1 MAFPRDESFH
11 AGAVTGSE
19 LERRRPGRAPASSSV
34 ELIRKDE
41 SGQRLIENGQAIDV
55 SSGGMAVQASL
66 PLAAASCLILRAPTV
81 GIVALAQVRHCSWN
95 RSAYRVGMRFLMKAE
110 LPCGETIAE
119 PDYHEFLREAVAG
132 EASSSDFG
140 RAGHLHQVY
149 RSLSFR
155 YHPDNRDTGDAEIF
169 LCVGEIYRIV
179 SGPKENSRAEE
190 RAPAAGACRNA
201 FHTPGGE
208 RGRRLSVL
216 GLLYQRRMSDCRDA
230 NLSAHEIREITGSTS
245 GELEFAL
252 WYLREKGLV
261 AATDSAAYSITAHGV
276 DMFEDAVTVAAI

>member
-1 MAFPRDESFH
+1 MGTPRVEEP
-11 AGAVTGSE
+11 GTGTSTGKE
-19 LERRRPGRAPASSSV
+19 IERRKIERALASSSV

-41 SGQRLIENGQAIDV
+41 SGQRLIESGQAIDF
-55 SSGGMAVQASL
+55 SAGGMAIQTSL

-95 RSAYRVGMRFLMKAE
+95 RSAYRVGVRFLVKAE
-110 LPCGETIAE
+110 LPCGQTGTE
-119 PDYHEFLREAVAG
+119 PDQYDFLREAA
-132 EASSSDFG
+132 ACDSA
-140 RAGHLHQVY
+140 RAGYVHQIY

-179 SGPKENSRAEE
+179 SGPRESGHAEE
-190 RAPAAGACRNA
+190 RAPARGFRNS
-201 FHTPGGE
+201 FQTPNGE
-208 RGRRLSVL
+208 KGRRLNVL

-230 NLSAHEIREITGSTS
+230 ALSTHETREITGMTAS
-245 GELEFAL
+245 ELEFTL

-261 AATDSAAYSITAHGV
+261 TANDSAAYSITAQGV
-276 DMFEDAVTVAAI
+276 DMFEDALTIAIV